1 MKKIIA
7 CIIISIFST
16 LTLCLWECTNEDIL
30 NFESNCYNSC
40 SGAYSSCIANN
51 TISSVIQGDNN
62 STSNTCYR
70 TFQSCKSSCDEKT
83 VEYQDND
90 CHWSNTAECNTENC
104 DWICQKY
111 WEWDEEEYICIRNDY
126 GDLWINIDKKCLLNG
141 QCSMNIY
148 ETIGIRKS
156 NPNPDVKTFAQDIIL
171 WATMF
176 FGTVMT
182 VLFIVSWLS
191 YVMAW
196 FNGKSPDKAQKMMVG
211 SIVWLL
217 FVTFSY
223 TIIRLIQF
231 FATWWS

>member
-1 MKKIIA
+1 MKKFIKVS
-7 CIIISIFST
+7 ISIFVFIFWIISFSSAQECDCSESHET
-16 LTLCLWECTNEDIL
+16 GTLCRTECQNGWEEPDRWNNWWGWYWWNGSNWTAEANGVTTNTPSW
-30 NFESNCYNSC
+30 NNQSTESS
-40 SGAYSSCIANN
+40 
-51 TISSVIQGDNN
+51 
-62 STSNTCYR
+62 
-70 TFQSCKSSCDEKT
+70 
-83 VEYQDND
+83 
-90 CHWSNTAECNTENC
+90 TAECNTENC

-196 FNGKSPDKAQKMMVG
+196 FNGKSPDKAKKMMVW

>member
-1 MKKIIA
+1 MKKIFWTFVA
-7 CIIISIFST
+7 LLFFISITHWTTCDGQQPCPDWEEFDSHCNCVSIWDEGWNQWWWYWWNGSNWTAEANGVTTNTPSWNNQST
-16 LTLCLWECTNEDIL
+16 
-30 NFESNCYNSC
+30 ES
-40 SGAYSSCIANN
+40 
-51 TISSVIQGDNN
+51 
-62 STSNTCYR
+62 STT
-70 TFQSCKSSCDEKT
+70 
-83 VEYQDND
+83 
-90 CHWSNTAECNTENC
+90 ECNTENC

-126 GDLWINIDKKCLLNG
+126 WDLWIYITTWCLLNG
-141 QCSMNIY
+141 QCKMNIY

-182 VLFIVSWLS
+182 ILFIVSWLS

-196 FNGKSPDKAQKMMVG
+196 FNGKSPDKAKKMMVW